1 MPLSPTPP
9 YDPQTPPPRGRALR
23 REGAVIF
30 SSAEQVLADAMAQSS
45 SPLPESLLGRRT
57 RADSDVGGPDDD
69 PDLDLTPRASTRAP
83 SISNVTAVVLRYAS
97 QKKLRPEQ
105 RDEVD
110 SFLTVS

>member
-9 YDPQTPPPRGRALR
+9 YQPQTPTPRGHALR

-45 SPLPESLLGRRT
+45 PLLPECVLGRRT

-69 PDLDLTPRASTRAP
+69 PNLTPRASAHEP

-105 RDEVD
+105 RDEVEA
-110 SFLTVS
+110 FMIVG